1 VPRLQEISNEAVA
14 GHRRRV
20 GHYAGCRL
28 GHPHHDPATN
38 LSHSHVGEVAI
49 FALIG
54 IVAFVAWRR
63 VVPTNRNRRD

>member
-1 VPRLQEISNEAVA
+1 MKLSQAIA
-14 GHRRRV
+14 GV
-20 GHYAGCRL
+20 LTVMPTAAFA
-28 GHPHHDPATN
+28 HPHHDPATN

-63 VVPTNRNRRD
+63 VVRTNRNRRD